1 MSFSHYL
8 VDLAKIF
15 VSSSIINN
23 IILIQFLGL
32 CSYIGLTDN
41 MSSSIGMSF
50 AVIFVTVSSS
60 ILTWVIDHW
69 ILIPSHL
76 QPVLQITSFIL
87 VIGSFVGLVQI
98 YLKKA
103 SPNLY
108 KAMGIYLPLIATNCL
123 ILGVTFINSMNNYD
137 FIQSI
142 VEAIGISLGYT
153 LAMIMLAGIRERLRN
168 SDVPQFFKG
177 KAIAF
182 MVSGILALAFLGFQ
196 GMIK

>member
-1 MSFSHYL
+1 MSYL
-8 VDLAKIF
+8 ANLAKVF
-15 VSSSIINN
+15 VSSTIINN

-41 MSSSIGMSF
+41 LSSSLGMSL

-60 ILTWVIDHW
+60 ILAWMIDNW
-69 ILIPSHL
+69 ILIPTGL
-76 QPVLQITSFIL
+76 QPALQITAFIL
-87 VIGSFVGLVQI
+87 VIGSFVGLVEI
-98 YLKKA
+98 YIKKA

-123 ILGVTFINSMNNYD
+123 ILGATFINSMNNYD
-137 FIQSI
+137 FVESI
-142 VEAIGISLGYT
+142 VSGFGISFGYAI
-153 LAMIMLAGIRERLRN
+153 AMLLLAGIRERLRN

-182 MVSGILALAFLGFQ
+182 MISGILSLAFLGFS

>member
-1 MSFSHYL
+1 MNFGEYL

-23 IILIQFLGL
+23 IVLIQFLGL
-32 CSYIGLTDN
+32 CSYIGLSDS

-50 AVIFVTVSSS
+50 AVIFVTVCSS
-60 ILTWVIDHW
+60 ILAWVIDHW
-69 ILIPSHL
+69 ILIPSNL
-76 QPVLQITSFIL
+76 QSVLQITSFIL

-98 YLKKA
+98 YLRKT
-103 SPNLY
+103 SPNLH

-137 FIQSI
+137 LVQSI
-142 VEAIGISLGYT
+142 VEAIGASLGYAIA
-153 LAMIMLAGIRERLRN
+153 LLLLVGIRERLRD
-168 SDVPQFFKG
+168 SDVPTFFKG

-182 MVSGILALAFLGFQ
+182 MVSAIMALAFLGFQ
-196 GMIK
+196 GMIR

>member
-23 IILIQFLGL
+23 IILIKFLGL

-50 AVIFVTVSSS
+50 AVIFVTVASS
-60 ILTWVIDHW
+60 ILAWVIDHW

-108 KAMGIYLPLIATNCL
+108 KAMGIYLPLIATNCI
-123 ILGVTFINSMNNYD
+123 ILGVTFINSMNKYD

-182 MVSGILALAFLGFQ
+182 MITGILALAFLGFA

>member
-1 MSFSHYL
+1 MSYVENL
-8 VDLAKIF
+8 LKIF
-15 VSSSIINN
+15 VSSTIINN

-41 MSSSIGMSF
+41 LTNSIGMSF

-60 ILTWVIDHW
+60 ILAWMIDNW
-69 ILIPSHL
+69 ILIPTGL
-76 QPVLQITSFIL
+76 QRALQITAFIL
-87 VIGSFVGLVQI
+87 VIGSFVGLVEI
-98 YLKKA
+98 YIKKA

-123 ILGVTFINSMNNYD
+123 ILGATFINSMNKYD
-137 FIQSI
+137 FVESI
-142 VEAIGISLGYT
+142 VSGFGIAFGYAI
-153 LAMIMLAGIRERLRN
+153 AMLLLAGIRERLRN
-168 SDVPQFFKG
+168 SDVPSFFKG

-182 MVSGILALAFLGFQ
+182 MISGILSLAFLGFS

>member
-1 MSFSHYL
+1 
-8 VDLAKIF
+8 
-15 VSSSIINN
+15 
-23 IILIQFLGL
+23 
-32 CSYIGLTDN
+32 
-41 MSSSIGMSF
+41 
-50 AVIFVTVSSS
+50 
-60 ILTWVIDHW
+60 
-69 ILIPSHL
+69 
-76 QPVLQITSFIL
+76 
-87 VIGSFVGLVQI
+87 SFVGLVQI

-108 KAMGIYLPLIATNCL
+108 KAMGIYLPLIATNCI

>member
-1 MSFSHYL
+1 MSYL
-8 VDLAKIF
+8 ANLAKIF
-15 VSSSIINN
+15 VSSAVINN

-41 MSSSIGMSF
+41 LASSIGMSF

-60 ILTWVIDHW
+60 ILAWMIDNW
-69 ILIPSHL
+69 ILIPTGL
-76 QPVLQITSFIL
+76 QPALQITAFIL
-87 VIGSFVGLVQI
+87 VIGSFVGLVEI
-98 YLKKA
+98 YIKKA

-123 ILGVTFINSMNNYD
+123 ILGATFINSMNKYD
-137 FIQSI
+137 F
-142 VEAIGISLGYT
+142 VESVVSGFGIALGYAI
-153 LAMIMLAGIRERLRN
+153 AMLLLAGIRERLRN

-182 MVSGILALAFLGFQ
+182 MISGILSLAFLGFS

>member
-1 MSFSHYL
+1 MNFASYL
-8 VDLAKIF
+8 MDLGKIF
-15 VSSSIINN
+15 IASAIINN

-41 MSSSIGMSF
+41 LSSSIGMSF
-50 AVIFVTVSSS
+50 AVIFVTVASS
-60 ILTWVIDHW
+60 ILTWIIDHW

-76 QPVLQITSFIL
+76 QSALQITSFIL

-123 ILGVTFINSMNNYD
+123 ILGATFINSMHNND

-142 VEAIGISLGYT
+142 VESIGIALGYA

-177 KAIAF
+177 KAIAY
-182 MVSGILALAFLGFQ
+182 MITGILALAFLGFQ

>member
-1 MSFSHYL
+1 MNFASYL
-8 VDLAKIF
+8 MDLGKIF
-15 VSSSIINN
+15 IASAIINN

-41 MSSSIGMSF
+41 LSSSIGMSF
-50 AVIFVTVSSS
+50 AVIFVTVASS
-60 ILTWVIDHW
+60 ILTWIIDHW

-76 QPVLQITSFIL
+76 QSALQITSFIL

-123 ILGVTFINSMNNYD
+123 I
-137 FIQSI
+137 QSI
-142 VEAIGISLGYT
+142 VESIGIALGYA

-177 KAIAF
+177 KAIAY
-182 MVSGILALAFLGFQ
+182 MITGILALAFLGFQ

>member
-50 AVIFVTVSSS
+50 AVIFVTVCSA
-60 ILTWVIDHW
+60 ILAWIIDHW
-69 ILIPSHL
+69 ILIPFHL
-76 QPVLQITSFIL
+76 QSALQITAFVL
-87 VIGSFVGLVQI
+87 VIGSFVGLVEM

-108 KAMGIYLPLIATNCL
+108 KAMGIYLPLIATNC
-123 ILGVTFINSMNNYD
+123 IIMGVAFINSLNNYD
-137 FIQSI
+137 FVQSV

-177 KAIAF
+177 KALAF
-182 MVSGILALAFLGFQ
+182 MISGILALAFLGFQ

>member
-1 MSFSHYL
+1 VHY
-8 VDLAKIF
+8 VIDLAKIF
-15 VSSSIINN
+15 VSSAIINN

-41 MSSSIGMSF
+41 LSSSIGMSF
-50 AVIFVTVSSS
+50 AVVFVTVSSS
-60 ILTWVIDHW
+60 ILAWVIDHW
-69 ILIPSHL
+69 ILIPSQL
-76 QPVLQITSFIL
+76 QPALQITAFIL

-108 KAMGIYLPLIATNCL
+108 KAMGIYLPLIATNCI

-137 FIQSI
+137 FMQSI
-142 VEAIGISLGYT
+142 VESIGISLGYA

-168 SDVPQFFKG
+168 SEVPHFFKG
-177 KAIAF
+177 KAIAY
-182 MVSGILALAFLGFQ
+182 MISGILALAFLGFQ